1 MSDRQRESEALTVR
15 AVVVDIEGTTSPT
28 SSVRE
33 DLYGY
38 TRRRLPQWLADA
50 SDSSAKTVIEQT
62 RELAG
67 RPDADL
73 DEIAEILRGWLDSDI
88 KAAPLK
94 TAQGVICAQGFRAG
108 ALFGEF
114 FPDAPAALR
123 AWHAAGLTL
132 WVYSSGSVRNQQD
145 WFAHARGGELAS
157 LIGGWFDLVNAGPKR
172 EEQSYRR
179 IAAEIGVPAGEILF
193 LSDHPDELD
202 AAVAA
207 GWQAVGVTRA
217 GEPNSP
223 RPPHRWIGSFAEL
236 DPVAAA
242 R

>member
-1 MSDRQRESEALTVR
+1 MTA
-15 AVVVDIEGTTSPT
+15 AVVLDIEGTTSPT
-28 SSVRE
+28 RSVRE

-38 TRRRLPQWLADA
+38 TRTRLEQWLVENRHDAAD
-50 SDSSAKTVIEQT
+50 SVIAAT

-67 RPDADL
+67 RPDADTA
-73 DEIAEILRGWLDSDI
+73 EIADILRGWLDSDV
-88 KAAPLK
+88 KAEPLK
-94 TAQGVICAQGFRAG
+94 TAQGLICAEGFRSG
-108 ALFGEF
+108 ALHGEF
-114 FPDAPAALR
+114 FDDVPPALI
-123 AWHAAGLTL
+123 AWHDAGIALY
-132 WVYSSGSVRNQQD
+132 VYSSGSVRNQQD

-172 EEQSYRR
+172 AEQSYRR

>member
-1 MSDRQRESEALTVR
+1 MSDRRDGEALTVR
-15 AVVVDIEGTTSPT
+15 AIVVDIEGTTSPT

-50 SDSSAKTVIEQT
+50 SDDAAKTVIEQT

-67 RPDADL
+67 RPEADL

-94 TAQGVICAQGFRAG
+94 TAQGVICAQGFREG

-132 WVYSSGSVRNQQD
+132 WVYSSGSIRNQQD

-172 EEQSYRR
+172 EERSYRR
-179 IAAEIGVPAGEILF
+179 IAAEIGVPGGEILF

-236 DPVAAA
+236 DPVAVA

>member
-38 TRRRLPQWLADA
+38 TRRRLPHWLADERDGA
-50 SDSSAKTVIEQT
+50 AKTVIEQT

-67 RPDADL
+67 RPDADV
-73 DEIAEILRGWLDSDI
+73 DEIAEILRGWLDSDV

-94 TAQGVICAQGFRAG
+94 TAQGVICAQGFREG

-172 EEQSYRR
+172 AEQSYRR

-202 AAVAA
+202 AAVVA

>member
-38 TRRRLPQWLADA
+38 TRRRLPQWLAAEPDGA
-50 SDSSAKTVIEQT
+50 AKTVIEQT

-67 RPDADL
+67 RPDADV
-73 DEIAEILRGWLDSDI
+73 DEIAEILRGWLDSDV

-94 TAQGVICAQGFRAG
+94 TAQGVICAEGFREG

>member
-1 MSDRQRESEALTVR
+1 MSERQRASEALAIL

-38 TRRRLPQWLADA
+38 TRRRLPQWLADE
-50 SDSSAKTVIEQT
+50 SDGAAETVIEQT

-73 DEIAEILRGWLDSDI
+73 DEIAEILRGWLDSDV
-88 KAAPLK
+88 KATPLK
-94 TAQGVICAQGFRAG
+94 TAQGVICAQGFREG

-145 WFAHARGGELAS
+145 WFAHARAGELAS

-179 IAAEIGVPAGEILF
+179 IAAQIGVPAGEILF

-207 GWQAVGVTRA
+207 GWQAIGVTRA